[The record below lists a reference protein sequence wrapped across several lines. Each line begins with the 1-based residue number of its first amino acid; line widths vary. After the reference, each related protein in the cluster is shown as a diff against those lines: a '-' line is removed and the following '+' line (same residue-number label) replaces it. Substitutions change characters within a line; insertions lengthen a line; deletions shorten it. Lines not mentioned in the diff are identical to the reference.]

1 MDQKNQE
8 IHQEI
13 LSKIRHSLAHLLAA
27 TVLEL
32 WPDAKNTIGP
42 AIENGFYYDFEFY
55 SPISDKDLPK
65 IEKKMR
71 QILKTWKTFEEKEVT
86 EKEAK
91 EFYKD
96 NPYKQEL
103 IDEIIDKSEKITLYT
118 SGKFTDLCRGGH
130 VKNMKEIDPKAFKL
144 SHIAGAYWRGD
155 EKNKMLTRIYGLAF
169 ETKKELDEYEKLQE
183 EAKKRDHRKLGK
195 ELDLFTF
202 SPLVGSGLP
211 MFTPKGTLIR
221 NLIAEKIQSA
231 QEGFGFQKVWIPHI
245 AKRDLYEMS
254 GHWDKFKEDLFHVKG
269 KEKTEF
275 VMKPMNCPHHTQIYA
290 SRPRSYRDLPI
301 RYMEI
306 TTNYRDEQPGELLGL
321 TRVRSLTQD
330 DGHVFCTID
339 QIKDEVKKIIHV
351 IREFYIS
358 LGMFNKEDY
367 WVSLSVRDP
376 KNTDQYLGHPEH
388 WDKAEEILEEIAKEK
403 KLNYKRVEG
412 EAAFYGPKIDF
423 MFKDSLGREWQ
434 LATVQIDF
442 VMPERFS
449 LEYTDKDNSKKTP
462 IMIHRAV
469 SGSLERFMAILIE
482 HFAGAFPLWLSPVQ
496 IAVLPISEEKHG
508 EYGRGIYDSLKEAG
522 FRVELN
528 EKGESLSKR
537 IREAK
542 TQKIPYLIVI
552 GDKEAQSKTITV
564 EGRGEERYPDITLD
578 EFVKL
583 LKNKVENKQ

>member
-1 MDQKNQE
+1 MIDMQE
-8 IHQEI
+8 EKLEH
-13 LSKIRHSLAHLLAA
+13 IRHSLAHLLAA
-27 TVLEL
+27 AVLEL
-32 WPDAKNTIGP
+32 WPDTKNTIGP
-42 AIENGFYYDFEFY
+42 AIENGFYYDFEFS
-55 SPISDKDLPK
+55 SPISDKDLSK

-71 QILKTWKTFEEKEVT
+71 AILKTWKAFEEREVT

-96 NPYKQEL
+96 NPYKQEI
-103 IDEIIDKSEKITLYT
+103 IDEIISKGEKITLYT

-130 VKNMKEIDPKAFKL
+130 IENIKDIDREAFKL

-155 EKNKMLTRIYGLAF
+155 VKNKMLTRIYGLAF
-169 ETKKELDEYEKLQE
+169 ETKKKLDEYEKLQE

-221 NLIAEKIQSA
+221 NLIAEKIQSV

-254 GHWDKFKEDLFHVKG
+254 GHWDKFKDDLFHVKG

-358 LGMFNKEDY
+358 LEMFNEEDY

-388 WDKAEEILEEIAKEK
+388 WDKAEKILEEIAKEE

-496 IAVLPISEEKHG
+496 IAILPISEEKHG
-508 EYGRGIYDSLKEAG
+508 EYGRGIYDSLKKAG

-542 TQKIPYLIVI
+542 TQKIPYLVVI
-552 GDKEAQSKTITV
+552 GDKEVKAKTITV
-564 EGRGEERYPDITLD
+564 EGRGDERYPGITIE

-583 LKNKVENKQ
+583 LKEKVDSKK